1 QMKMFL
7 TRMGPSSRMV
17 VTGDLT
23 QVDLP
28 LNQVS
33 GLKRAWEI
41 LSSID
46 GIGFCK
52 LNEKDIVRHSLVQK
66 IVEAYERTENRN
78 RDEKKNEDINKLD
91 SGENDTK

>member
-1 QMKMFL
+1 
-7 TRMGPSSRMV
+7 
-17 VTGDLT
+17 
-23 QVDLP
+23 
-28 LNQVS
+28 
-33 GLKRAWEI
+33 
-41 LSSID
+41 
-46 GIGFCK
+46 FCK